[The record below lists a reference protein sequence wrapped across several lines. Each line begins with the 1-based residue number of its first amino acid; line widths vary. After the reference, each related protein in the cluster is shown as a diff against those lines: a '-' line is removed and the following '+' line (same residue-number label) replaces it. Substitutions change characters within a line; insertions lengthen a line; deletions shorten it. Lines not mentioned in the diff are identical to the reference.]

1 MHFHAHGG
9 DGHDHDHGE
18 AVVSGLGERATGI
31 LGAAVV
37 ATLALVAAELVAGYA
52 GHSMS
57 LVGDA
62 VHNLT
67 DVPTLVISWLAMR
80 WARRPPTPEKTYG
93 YHRAGILAAFV
104 NAMVL
109 TLASIF
115 VIGESVL
122 RLRHPVTVGTGLMMW
137 VSVLALAINGGIT
150 LAVHRGRRDLNV
162 RTVWIHNLGDALSNV
177 AIFAGA
183 LAIRWTGAQW
193 VDPVIG
199 MGIGAMVLW
208 SGQGILRE
216 SGHILLEGLPRE
228 IRLEEVAAAILR
240 VAGVQEVHDVHIW
253 TLGTD
258 LQALSCHVRIPDMHM
273 EESEKVLKNIRDVL
287 AHDFRIIAHHDSIRA
302 RRTAGRSGLVYA
314 GAGAP
319 LSAVEPSGWIGDECA
334 VPIGSAGKNSCFAR
348 RRLPGESARRSENTS
363 FLFADRLCGAA
374 GMILAALRNPHSRKR
389 TNRACEWLASVC
401 RGRRGRGDAVRRPSN

>member
-1 MHFHAHGG
+1 MHFHAHN
-9 DGHDHDHGE
+9 GHGHNHDHGE
-18 AVVSGLGERATGI
+18 AVVSGLGEKATGI

-37 ATLALVAAELVAGYA
+37 ATLALVAMELVAGYA

-109 TLASIF
+109 TLASLF

-258 LQALSCHVRIPDMHM
+258 LQALSCHVCIPDMHM

-287 AHDFRIIAHHDSIRA
+287 AHDFRISHTTIQFERA
-302 RRTAGRSGLVYA
+302 GLPAEAGLYMP
-314 GAGAP
+314 AP
-319 LSAVEPSGWIGDECA
+319 V
-334 VPIGSAGKNSCFAR
+334 
-348 RRLPGESARRSENTS
+348 RRS
-363 FLFADRLCGAA
+363 A
-374 GMILAALRNPHSRKR
+374 P
-389 TNRACEWLASVC
+389 
-401 RGRRGRGDAVRRPSN
+401 

>member
-9 DGHDHDHGE
+9 SAHGHDHSHDHGE
-18 AVVSGLGERATGI
+18 GLGDRATGI

-37 ATLALVAAELVAGYA
+37 ATLALVAVELAAGYA

-67 DVPTLVISWLAMR
+67 DVPTLVISWLATR
-80 WARRPPTPEKTYG
+80 WALRPPTHEKTYG

-109 TLASIF
+109 TLASLF
-115 VIGESVL
+115 VLGESVL
-122 RLRHPVTVGTGLMMW
+122 RLRHPVTVTTGLMMW

-150 LAVHRGRRDLNV
+150 LAVHRGRHDLNM

-199 MGIGAMVLW
+199 IGIGAMVLW

-228 IRLEEVAAAILR
+228 ICLEDVAAAVLR
-240 VAGVQEVHDVHIW
+240 VEGVQEVHDMHIW

-258 LQALSCHVRIPDMHM
+258 LQALSCHICIPDMHM
-273 EESEKVLKNIRDVL
+273 EESERILANIKEVL
-287 AHDFRIIAHHDSIRA
+287 ARGFQITHTTIQFERA
-302 RRTAGRSGLVYA
+302 GLPADAGLYMPAPVERSA
-314 GAGAP
+314 
-319 LSAVEPSGWIGDECA
+319 
-334 VPIGSAGKNSCFAR
+334 K
-348 RRLPGESARRSENTS
+348 
-363 FLFADRLCGAA
+363 
-374 GMILAALRNPHSRKR
+374 
-389 TNRACEWLASVC
+389 
-401 RGRRGRGDAVRRPSN
+401 